1 MLKETRSVTMNI
13 FRKKYFVFKSFV
25 EIELNYVFTINI
37 SVQLKAAWNSELSN
51 KTGDFSHVRNY
62 LRPSNNSRQLI
73 FNINAVVLIDII
85 C

>member
-1 MLKETRSVTMNI
+1 MC
-13 FRKKYFVFKSFV
+13 
-25 EIELNYVFTINI
+25 

-51 KTGDFSHVRNY
+51 KIGDFSLVTNY
-62 LRPSNNSRQLI
+62 LRPSNNSKKLI

>member
-1 MLKETRSVTMNI
+1 MTIAVDLG
-13 FRKKYFVFKSFV
+13 RKATKQK
-25 EIELNYVFTINI
+25 NYLI
-37 SVQLKAAWNSELSN
+37 
-51 KTGDFSHVRNY
+51 KTGDFSLVRNY